1 MAGRISKQPIN
12 LPEGVEVIIGQNELT
27 VKGPKGHLTTKAAKE
42 APVTVSENVIY
53 VSEAETTQY
62 ARSIAG
68 TIRAL
73 LANMVKGVSAGFEKR
88 LTLIGVG
95 YRAQMQGTA
104 LNLTVGFSHP
114 VLFEPP
120 QGITIEAPTLTEVIV
135 KGISKHL
142 VGQVAAKIREVR
154 PPEPYKGKGIRY
166 SDENVEIKE
175 TKK

>member
-1 MAGRISKQPIN
+1 MAGRVSKQPIN
-12 LPEGVEVIIGQNELT
+12 IPNGVEIIIGEKDLT
-27 VKGPKGHLTTKAAKE
+27 VKGPKGQLTTKAAKE
-42 APVTVSENVIY
+42 APVTISEQVAY
-53 VSEAETTQY
+53 VAEADNSQY
-62 ARSIAG
+62 GRSIAG

-73 LANMVKGVSAGFEKR
+73 LANMVKGVSAGFERR

-114 VLFEPP
+114 VLIEPP
-120 QGITIEAPTLTEVIV
+120 VGITFETPSLTEILV

-142 VGQVAAKIREVR
+142 VGQIAAKIREIR

-166 SDENVEIKE
+166 SDETVEIKE